1 MEQGWKRHKHSC
13 YTVTNQEQINEDAR
27 IGYYCHGPLLT
38 VEDRY
43 CMCIKH
49 LYSLCGR
56 VPKVF
61 FSPPMFFHLNGRF
74 EQAFVNSLLSASG
87 ANSSLYYWI
96 GLMSTDD
103 DGAYLWDH
111 NTDPLAPLTYT
122 NWNKHQPGSVL
133 VQVCSSGLNTVVV
146 VVVVRCLRFNH
157 REHLSLFSC
166 LLPSFFSSQS
176 AEAAVLLCQV
186 GLLWVGGR

>member
-1 MEQGWKRHKHSC
+1 MVQGWKRHKHSC

-43 CMCIKH
+43 VIKDIY
-49 LYSLCGR
+49 LLCGR
-56 VPKVF
+56 LPQ
-61 FSPPMFFHLNGRF
+61 MFFLTNVFPSNLAVNGRF
-74 EQAFVNSLLSASG
+74 EQAFINSLLSASG

-96 GLMSTDD
+96 GLMSTDDD

-122 NWNKHQPGSVL
+122 NWNKHQPGSML
-133 VQVCSSGLNTVVV
+133 SQVCSSEINTVV
-146 VVVVRCLRFNH
+146 LGIRF
-157 REHLSLFSC
+157 E
-166 LLPSFFSSQS
+166 
-176 AEAAVLLCQV
+176 
-186 GLLWVGGR
+186 